1 MISELTDEEILE
13 FLMTSDLD
21 ENYRTQDFKYLILK
35 FRSFY
40 KIIYCNCQL
49 YKSENELVIKNL
61 NSTIESLNKEIIQ
74 HQIEKAKIQNELDT
88 HLKVRK
94 LSWRER
100 LSGYVNK

>member
-40 KIIYCNCQL
+40 KIIYGNYQL

>member
-40 KIIYCNCQL
+40 KIIYGNYQL
-49 YKSENELVIKNL
+49 YKSENELAIKNL
-61 NSTIESLNKEIIQ
+61 KSTIESLNKEIIQ
-74 HQIEKAKIQNELDT
+74 HQMEKATIQNELDT

-100 LSGYVNK
+100 ISGYVNK